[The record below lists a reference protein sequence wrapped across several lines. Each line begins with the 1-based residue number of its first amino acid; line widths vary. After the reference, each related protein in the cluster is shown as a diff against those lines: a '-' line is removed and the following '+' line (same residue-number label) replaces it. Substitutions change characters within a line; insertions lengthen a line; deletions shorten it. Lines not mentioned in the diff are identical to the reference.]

1 MGEISALTPA
11 PRGAPGDAAGG
22 EATELSLGD
31 AKPKG
36 KRVVDWC
43 REQDQFAHLPKLQP
57 NWIRVRKSS
66 GDGLYYVNTK
76 TGDTTLIE
84 PREKP
89 KAPPATAAVSS
100 TPVVVGGG
108 ITPAALTGATT
119 PGVSGGMTPMV
130 TETPHN
136 PVPSTPMR
144 NPSTPAP
151 VALPEGWAQILS
163 KSTGKPYFWNVKL
176 GISQFH
182 FPSPNQKDD
191 KS

>member
-1 MGEISALTPA
+1 MGRLRREHGELQKHPSFRQIS
-11 PRGAPGDAAGG
+11 DCHFF
-22 EATELSLGD
+22 SLL
-31 AKPKG
+31 
-36 KRVVDWC
+36 WS
-43 REQDQFAHLPKLQP
+43 E
-57 NWIRVRKSS
+57 
-66 GDGLYYVNTK
+66 VNTK

-151 VALPEGWAQILS
+151 VALPEGWAQITREAESEQRVLS
-163 KSTGKPYFWNVKL
+163 NVHTNAEEFQRSL
-176 GISQFH
+176 GCHKQSSYRIAFKQIAWI
-182 FPSPNQKDD
+182 
-191 KS
+191 